1 MGRIIESVVF
11 MSYYYKKTDKNGQ
24 MTKLDYSPVA
34 GIGEPISRTEY
45 CMMKI
50 AIKIFL
56 NGEDIEKI
64 KAEDW
69 WK

>member
-1 MGRIIESVVF
+1 MR
-11 MSYYYKKTDKNGQ
+11 YYYKKVDSKGQ
-24 MTKLDYSPVA
+24 LVKLDYSPVE
-34 GIGEPISRTEY
+34 GLGEPISHTEY
-45 CMMKI
+45 CMMKC

-56 NGEDIEKI
+56 NGESPEKI

>member
-1 MGRIIESVVF
+1 
-11 MSYYYKKTDKNGQ
+11 MSNYYKQVSSDGQ
-24 MTKLDYSPVA
+24 LIKLDYSPVE
-34 GIGEPISRTEY
+34 GIGIPISRTEY

-50 AIKIFL
+50 AIKVFL
-56 NGEDIEKI
+56 NGEDVEKI

>member
-1 MGRIIESVVF
+1 MKN
-11 MSYYYKKTDKNGQ
+11 YYKVVDENGKL
-24 MTKLDYSPVA
+24 TKLDYSPVK
-34 GIGEPISRTEY
+34 GLGTPISFTEY

-56 NGEDIEKI
+56 NGEDPEKI

>member
-1 MGRIIESVVF
+1 
-11 MSYYYKKTDKNGQ
+11 MSNYYKKTDASGQ
-24 MTKLDYSPVA
+24 LIKLDYSPVA

-50 AIKIFL
+50 AIMLFF
-56 NGEDIEKI
+56 NGADLEKI
-64 KAEDW
+64 KEEDW